1 MSLPHECWVRQMLH
15 FSNSGRGLVGCPAMS
30 LVSKFK
36 QFSSTK
42 HCCHWEGADADPW
55 VMDVDELVEFCKT

>member
-1 MSLPHECWVRQMLH
+1 
-15 FSNSGRGLVGCPAMS
+15 MS